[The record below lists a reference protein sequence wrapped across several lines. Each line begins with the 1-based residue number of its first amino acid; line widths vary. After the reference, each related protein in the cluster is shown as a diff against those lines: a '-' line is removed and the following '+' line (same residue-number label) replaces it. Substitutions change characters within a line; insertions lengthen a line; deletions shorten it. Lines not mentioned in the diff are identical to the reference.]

1 MSKVSP
7 AGQRAIEQ
15 ARQGDFDGALATATE
30 AIARKPDDAG
40 LRFFAG
46 MLHVR
51 RSELPEA
58 ADQLRKAVELE
69 PRDPLARAE
78 LARILVALGE
88 LDEAKL
94 LLDGLQP
101 RDRTRLSATIA
112 ARRGDHERAI
122 PLLREAVEL
131 DPRDFES
138 WGNLGVSLLITGNAP
153 GAEAALANALRL
165 RPGHSSFGEKWAEA
179 VSQAGLADR
188 ELPKLYAAAARD
200 PGGLITAARIED
212 LEGQPDRAVAALEQA
227 LERQPGQEAA
237 LVALADLE
245 ERANR
250 IDALQETIAELEQ
263 AAPSSP
269 KLPLLRARAAY
280 RLGDMKRAL
289 ELAEAA
295 PADVDSATRAQ
306 ILGQANDRLGDSK
319 AAFRAFEEMNRIDS
333 FAAHDPAAKA
343 ADYLATFRERRTDV
357 LTRDWVDRWPEWP
370 PPEREPAFLI
380 GFPRSGTTLL
390 DTLLMNDPGIAVSEE
405 NPMLTHVS
413 ARIGAFDRIAGLGAG
428 DVAELRSAYF
438 EEAESYLPDS
448 KGKLLL
454 DKFPFALGAAPLIH
468 RLFPGARIIFLSR
481 HPCDVVLSCFM
492 NRFQPTD
499 IGSTFLTL
507 EGTARLYDAMMQL
520 WTRSRELLP
529 LTVLD
534 VRYEALVEEPKPQ
547 MQRVAEFLGI
557 AWSETLVDNRPAA
570 EKRGFIK
577 TPSYSQV
584 SEPIY
589 KRAVER
595 WRNYSEELGPV
606 LPILKPWIEALGY
619 EA

>member
-1 MSKVSP
+1 
-7 AGQRAIEQ
+7 
-15 ARQGDFDGALATATE
+15 
-30 AIARKPDDAG
+30 
-40 LRFFAG
+40 
-46 MLHVR
+46 
-51 RSELPEA
+51 
-58 ADQLRKAVELE
+58 
-69 PRDPLARAE
+69 
-78 LARILVALGE
+78 
-88 LDEAKL
+88 
-94 LLDGLQP
+94 
-101 RDRTRLSATIA
+101 
-112 ARRGDHERAI
+112 
-122 PLLREAVEL
+122 
-131 DPRDFES
+131 
-138 WGNLGVSLLITGNAP
+138 
-153 GAEAALANALRL
+153 
-165 RPGHSSFGEKWAEA
+165 
-179 VSQAGLADR
+179 
-188 ELPKLYAAAARD
+188 
-200 PGGLITAARIED
+200 
-212 LEGQPDRAVAALEQA
+212 
-227 LERQPGQEAA
+227 
-237 LVALADLE
+237 
-245 ERANR
+245 
-250 IDALQETIAELEQ
+250 
-263 AAPSSP
+263 
-269 KLPLLRARAAY
+269 
-280 RLGDMKRAL
+280 
-289 ELAEAA
+289 
-295 PADVDSATRAQ
+295 
-306 ILGQANDRLGDSK
+306 
-319 AAFRAFEEMNRIDS
+319 
-333 FAAHDPAAKA
+333 
-343 ADYLATFRERRTDV
+343 
-357 LTRDWVDRWPEWP
+357 
-370 PPEREPAFLI
+370 
-380 GFPRSGTTLL
+380 LL

-428 DVAELRSAYF
+428 DVAELRNAYF
-438 EEAESYLPDS
+438 EEAESYLPNS